1 MLTFQIE
8 ADSIDKTNAAIRTL
22 DLDFVKKYLD
32 QVKPDLNEA
41 LEVAAYRGFTD
52 AGRSCEPICTG

>member
-32 QVKPDLNEA
+32 QVKPDLIGSSS
-41 LEVAAYRGFTD
+41 LSGVY
-52 AGRSCEPICTG
+52 